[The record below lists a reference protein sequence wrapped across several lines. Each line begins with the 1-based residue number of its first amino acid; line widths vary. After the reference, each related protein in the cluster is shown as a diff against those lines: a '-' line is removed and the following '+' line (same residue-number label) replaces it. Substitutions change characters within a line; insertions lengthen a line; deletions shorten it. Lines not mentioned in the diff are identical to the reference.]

1 VGNTPSLNLGL
12 GISVDVF
19 AALHAFCHES
29 RWAVVD
35 REVRARIGDRFGI
48 SVPEAA
54 WRTIDWEILW
64 LAPGAATGSV
74 VGSRMG
80 PREKAR
86 RGERRKLASSLN
98 GKS

>member
-80 PREKAR
+80 PRGKAR